1 MFLWGPG
8 PAAANVHSN
17 KLTCHE
23 SFETFGLA
31 AKMPE
36 FNSFDVTKAMVQ
48 VIKLIGT
55 ADAYSAR
62 VKRAVFKMFNR
73 ELGADLWLAKETFV
87 YRADLQ
93 GWAYVGSI
101 ASPEMRTGLFIS
113 LDGHVVLYNVTN
125 EILDLSNLNFSLVQ
139 GNYVTMINNPALQD
153 QFHSLLEEMILMGQ
167 VLSPRRPDG
176 TEYYYDDFLSE
187 NSRNQ

>member
-1 MFLWGPG
+1 MILWGPDL
-8 PAAANVHSN
+8 ATANVHSN

-36 FNSFDVTKAMVQ
+36 FNAFDVQMAMVK

-55 ADAYSAR
+55 ADSYSAR

-73 ELGADLWLAKETFV
+73 ELGANLWLAKETFV

-125 EILDLSNLNFSLVQ
+125 EILELSNLNFSIVE
-139 GNYVTMINNPALQD
+139 GNFVTMIDNPDLKD
-153 QFHSLLEEMILMGQ
+153 QYHALLEEMILMGQ

-176 TEYYYDDFLSE
+176 TEYYYDDLLSE
-187 NSRNQ
+187 NSRNK